1 MNYCS
6 ACGAPV
12 AVRIP
17 AGDDRP
23 RFVCDRCGAI
33 HYRNPKMVVG
43 CIPRWQDRILL
54 CRRAIEPRYG
64 WWTLPA
70 GYLENHETVHQ
81 GAKREVLEE
90 AGARV
95 NHLETFALLN
105 IASISQVYLMFLAD
119 LQDDHWAPGS
129 ESLQVELFSVQE
141 IPWKELA
148 FSSII
153 KTLELYLS
161 DLERGRFSFHLADI
175 LP

>member
-1 MNYCS
+1 M
-6 ACGAPV
+6 
-12 AVRIP
+12 
-17 AGDDRP
+17 
-23 RFVCDRCGAI
+23 
-33 HYRNPKMVVG
+33 
-43 CIPRWQDRILL
+43 

-70 GYLENHETVHQ
+70 GYLENNETVQQ

-95 NHLETFALLN
+95 NHLEPFALLN
-105 IASISQVYLMFLAD
+105 IAAISQVYFMFLAD
-119 LQDDHWAPGS
+119 LEDDNWHPGS
-129 ESLQVELFSVQE
+129 ESLDVELFATHR

-153 KTLELYLS
+153 QTLELYLS
-161 DLERGRFSFHLADI
+161 DQARGRFSFHIVDI